1 LTFCQLNTYNTFT
14 QETPAETGMCEPH
27 VVKTKA
33 TTALNI
39 AKTKMYTNNSRERN
53 SKCKAK
59 LI

>member
-1 LTFCQLNTYNTFT
+1 LNTYNTFT
-14 QETPAETGMCEPH
+14 QEAQAETGMREPR

-33 TTALNI
+33 TTAENF

-53 SKCKAK
+53 SKCKAM